1 MPVVMRLLRNTPGS
15 ELQAYFAQRPVEFPE
30 PVDWTGSNGALV
42 KPVLKAIDALSE
54 IERERIRL
62 DFERADRMTSDVG
75 QTALMDIA
83 SPEQRDILRDIATR
97 HARALWLLRNDE
109 KRFRWAEEASF
120 FENSRRGRL
129 WDGFVAPAGL
139 EVGREA
145 AHLQALAA
153 EVQEFFREGQKIK
166 IEVFDRSRTDL
177 DGEVKELVQVTIY
190 REGLPDSVSVFQGDD
205 LEPLVY
211 RPVYELA
218 FAYEPASG
226 VIEVVAQKKARRT
239 ELARM
244 FAKTLLGH
252 AIEGQRIPLRRYDLS
267 VFMTE
272 KEFEHDP
279 EDGIDNV
286 RLRLVKFETF
296 DERAFVTIEART
308 EEAAVHGE
316 ARRLFG
322 ERDPFLGGHRIVEA
336 VLSVRFKPD
345 TVNPRGRT
353 ITIKLRHP
361 NGCDLKDK
369 TEKERLI
376 GEKYLRRWRVVEDL
390 IV

>member
-1 MPVVMRLLRNTPGS
+1 MPRADASCGSRVGGAGTWKPEGAILMPVVMRLLRNTPGS

-109 KRFRWAEEASF
+109 KSFRRAGEGSV
-120 FENSRRGRL
+120 FENARRGRL
-129 WDGFVAPAGL
+129 WDGFVAPGGR

-153 EVQEFFREGQKIK
+153 EVQQFFREGQKIK

-252 AIEGQRIPLRRYDLS
+252 RRCPCCGPSSSRNAL
-267 VFMTE
+267 
-272 KEFEHDP
+272 P
-279 EDGIDNV
+279 
-286 RLRLVKFETF
+286 KF
-296 DERAFVTIEART
+296 
-308 EEAAVHGE
+308 
-316 ARRLFG
+316 
-322 ERDPFLGGHRIVEA
+322 
-336 VLSVRFKPD
+336 
-345 TVNPRGRT
+345 
-353 ITIKLRHP
+353 
-361 NGCDLKDK
+361 C
-369 TEKERLI
+369 
-376 GEKYLRRWRVVEDL
+376 
-390 IV
+390 